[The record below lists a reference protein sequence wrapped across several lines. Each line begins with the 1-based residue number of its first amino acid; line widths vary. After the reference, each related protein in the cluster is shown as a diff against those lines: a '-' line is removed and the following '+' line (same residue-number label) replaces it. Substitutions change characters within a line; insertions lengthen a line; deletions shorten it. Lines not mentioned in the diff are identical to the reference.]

1 MSNRCSRC
9 QASIPSGRNYCT
21 AHYMEVL
28 ANYENALAT
37 YHQNMAIW
45 NSMSPAEQAAAHV
58 NAEDSSISSY
68 SGLVG
73 FIIGAMAWY
82 ILAQSQKIDALLGF
96 GILAVSLVVFTAI
109 KPIRILAGRLARLS
123 IHAVGYFIGLWI
135 IGAIISIWS
144 PFLKDNSSIL
154 TSVLAIGVI
163 ILSVYLEAS
172 GGHHASG
179 RPTMP
184 SKPSP

>member
-28 ANYENALAT
+28 ADYETALAA
-37 YHQNMAIW
+37 YHQDMAIW
-45 NSMSPAEQAAAHV
+45 NSMSPAAQAAAHV

-73 FIIGAMAWY
+73 FIIGAIVWY
-82 ILAQSQKIDALLGF
+82 VLAQSQKIDALVGL
-96 GILAVSLVVFTAI
+96 GILAISVAVFTAI
-109 KPIRILAGRLARLS
+109 KPIRILVGRLARLS
-123 IHAVGYFIGLWI
+123 LHAAGYFIGLWI
-135 IGAIISIWS
+135 VGAIISIWS
-144 PFLKDNSSIL
+144 PFIKENSSTL
-154 TSVLAIGVI
+154 TSVLAIGVV
-163 ILSVYLEAS
+163 ILSAYLEAT

-184 SKPSP
+184 TKPSP